1 MRRLLTLAPLALLTL
16 LPACAAVL
24 DPVYCT
30 TEFRF
35 GLAVQVQDSVTGAW
49 IGSGATL
56 IARDGAYMDSV
67 SEPFGRRDA
76 DDAPLATAGE
86 RAGTYD
92 LVVRH
97 EGYLPWSK
105 KGVKVEGDECHVHPV
120 SLLARMQ
127 PM

>member
-1 MRRLLTLAPLALLTL
+1 MMRRLLTLAPLALLTL
-16 LPACAAVL
+16 LPACSAVL

-30 TEFRF
+30 TDFRF

-56 IARDGAYMDSV
+56 VARDGAYVDSV
-67 SEPFGRRDA
+67 TGPVGRPEDA
-76 DDAPLATAGE
+76 ALAAAGE

-97 EGYLPWSK
+97 EGYLPWSRT
-105 KGVKVEGDECHVHPV
+105 GVKVEGDECHVHPV
-120 SLLARMQ
+120 TLLARMQ